1 MLIMK
6 TLSKLNL
13 LFAISVILWGCA
25 NDDNLREVL
34 PVNSENTEESLYLG
48 SCEAACALR
57 SVIYVEKIGRVH
69 MEC

>member
-1 MLIMK
+1 MK
-6 TLSKLNL
+6 ERM
-13 LFAISVILWGCA
+13 G
-25 NDDNLREVL
+25 EYGY
-34 PVNSENTEESLYLG
+34 TEESLYLG